1 MKKLLLI
8 LAVSFIIHLSSF
20 IILFAAPYLVCD
32 PYPDESKPT
41 RFEMLIDG
49 QAQQTPYALHSTG
62 AAIVLDV
69 GPLTPGAHYITDL
82 KACNARGCSDPI
94 PFTIPAA
101 PGALSGPRLEH

>member
-8 LAVSFIIHLSSF
+8 AASFIIHLSASS
-20 IILFAAPYLVCD
+20 ILFAAPYLVCD
-32 PYPDESKPT
+32 PYPDDAKPT

-49 QAQQTPYALHSTG
+49 QVQQTSYTLHATG

-69 GPLTPGAHYITDL
+69 GTLTAGAHYITDL

-94 PFTIPAA
+94 PFTIPAV